1 MNKKHNTFTSF
12 IKSNL
17 RIVDDF
23 IRDINNEHGVHK
35 NELPNRFKFLITN
48 LGIFNLFSN
57 EGTAF
62 QELDQILINS
72 ILKLRSIL
80 HEINNS
86 NDLENICQRYYRVPD
101 LNSLYNEL
109 SNIKEIISLE
119 DDFFSDEKD
128 IINIIA
134 IDNDDEILEIEFNLN
149 CLYLTT
155 IIHDNNLFFN
165 LDENIDSLK
174 KYKQEKEDIINEY
187 KEKSELKRLSNKYV

>member
-62 QELDQILINS
+62 QELDKILINS